1 MQKGATQ
8 SFGFFILIQ
17 HIRLDGA
24 IHRTLRDPHF
34 LIDDGEIV
42 C

>member
-8 SFGFFILIQ
+8 SFEFFILIQ
-17 HIRLDGA
+17 HVRLDGA
-24 IHRTLRDPHF
+24 IHRALRDSLF
-34 LIDDGEIV
+34 LIDDGGII